1 MILRCVLVLP
11 EGVELAGH
19 TAVVRVEDVTVADA
33 PAVEIVS
40 SVLPAGARSVD
51 LAVPPPPAG
60 RRWIVTAA
68 LQRGRRLAA
77 GALLTTVSV
86 PVPQPTTDVTR
97 VVPIEVPVTLL

>member
-33 PAVEIVS
+33 PAVEVVS

-51 LAVPPPPAG
+51 LSVPAPPAG
-60 RRWIVTAA
+60 RRWIVTAV
-68 LQRGRRLAA
+68 LQRGHRLAA
-77 GALLTTVSV
+77 GDLLTTVSV
-86 PVPQPTTDVTR
+86 PVPEATTDASRALPV
-97 VVPIEVPVTLL
+97 EVPVTLI